1 MDRYENYESP
11 LVTRNASAAMCRLF
25 GSRKRIRTWRQL
37 WVALADAQ
45 RRQGLAITKR
55 QVDALRRA
63 IDDIDFR
70 AAAAYERKMRHDVM
84 AHVHTFG
91 DRAPKSRGILHLGAT
106 SAYITDNAD
115 LIIMRDALHLIR
127 DWLVNV
133 IDALADAIEKEKIR
147 RAKQQTRLK
156 RSISLRKLESILYR
170 ESGCVDPVD
179 VPLMMKVVYEKAGV
193 DVPQRLL
200 DEVEESERELG

>member
-1 MDRYENYESP
+1 M
-11 LVTRNASAAMCRLF
+11 
-25 GSRKRIRTWRQL
+25 
-37 WVALADAQ
+37 ALADAQ

-84 AHVHTFG
+84 AHLHAFG
-91 DRAPKSRGILHLGAT
+91 DRAPQARGILHLGAT

-115 LIIMRDALHLIR
+115 LLIMRDALHLIR

-133 IDALADAIEKEKIR
+133 IDAFLAFN
-147 RAKQQTRLK
+147 RL
-156 RSISLRKLESILYR
+156 
-170 ESGCVDPVD
+170 
-179 VPLMMKVVYEKAGV
+179 
-193 DVPQRLL
+193 
-200 DEVEESERELG
+200 